1 MRRAMGIRRMT
12 DKILPPAEP
21 PYAER
26 GSIQSV
32 WCYLFTLTQ
41 HKRRT
46 ELPMREIVC
55 YQQTEHKK
63 AIRRWFENWLGWQDS
78 NLRLLQPERREF
90 EM

>member
-1 MRRAMGIRRMT
+1 
-12 DKILPPAEP
+12 
-21 PYAER
+21 
-26 GSIQSV
+26 
-32 WCYLFTLTQ
+32 
-41 HKRRT
+41 
-46 ELPMREIVC
+46 MREIVC